1 MSGLPECCELP
12 VVIAMSSRTRL
23 LSQTTGEEIGM
34 DLTLNVYSD
43 SPESTV
49 VAVGGEIDVYSAPK
63 LREKLISLAESGS
76 SHLIVDMEG
85 VEFLDSTGLGVLV
98 GGLKRVR
105 AHDGGIDLVCT
116 QGRILRI
123 FRITGLSKVFNIYDS
138 VDEALA
144 SDGRPDGQFAAS
156 GEPADSLE

>member
-1 MSGLPECCELP
+1 
-12 VVIAMSSRTRL
+12 
-23 LSQTTGEEIGM
+23 M

-43 SPESTV
+43 TPGSTV

-63 LREKLISLAESGS
+63 LRERLIALVDSGS
-76 SHLIVDMEG
+76 YHLIVDMEA

-105 AHDGGIDLVCT
+105 AHDGWIDLVCT

-123 FRITGLSKVFNIYDS
+123 FRITGLSKVFSIYNS
-138 VDEALA
+138 VAEALVA
-144 SDGRPDGQFAAS
+144 HAERTTDT
-156 GEPADSLE
+156 PAE

>member
-1 MSGLPECCELP
+1 MDLMLNEYSAAPGTT
-12 VVIAMSSRTRL
+12 VIAVS
-23 LSQTTGEEIGM
+23 
-34 DLTLNVYSD
+34 
-43 SPESTV
+43 
-49 VAVGGEIDVYSAPK
+49 GEIDVYSAPR
-63 LREKLISLAESGS
+63 LREALISLVDAGNYT
-76 SHLIVDMEG
+76 LIVDMEG

-123 FRITGLSKVFNIYDS
+123 FRITGLSRVFNIYDS

-144 SDGRPDGQFAAS
+144 SHDKPNLHLAVAD
-156 GEPADSLE
+156 ETADSAD